1 MAARLFA
8 PEAEPPS
15 AEASTTTPTA
25 EAVDV
30 DAPATAEVEQPS
42 IELPRTKVIIGFTVD
57 DPLVT
62 GADLKQALAAQ
73 LADTGLQHRVATLA
87 SDSDH
92 GLRVAWATTFEM
104 QRDVLAVFWIEG
116 TSEARKLYMYDP
128 DRGKTWMRRLETSS
142 DPDELIVSLGTIVR
156 GISLATA
163 AGAPSGM
170 EEVEPPK
177 PTVAKE
183 EPKPPPKEE
192 PKPPPPPPP
201 KTLWSI
207 ELAYE
212 GGNLSSN
219 APWLSAGSLG
229 LDVELP
235 FQLVARV
242 AASMYGP
249 LPLSGPPETT
259 VWRLPV
265 NVGVGYRF
273 RHRDVAF
280 RPMVDASLVVEPMW
294 WQADTTPDV
303 TAFSGRTVRIAVAP
317 GAGFRARL
325 WKGLGVLV
333 HARADL
339 RVRNADLVV
348 SDQERRVSRLSPHG
362 VAATARAGLYYSF

>member
-15 AEASTTTPTA
+15 AEASTTATPT
-25 EAVDV
+25 EVV
-30 DAPATAEVEQPS
+30 DAGVAATAEVEQPP
-42 IELPRTKVIIGFTVD
+42 IQLPRTKVIVGFTAD
-57 DPLVT
+57 DPSVT
-62 GADLKQALAAQ
+62 RTDLEQALAAQ
-73 LADTGLQHRVATLA
+73 MADTGLQHRVATLA
-87 SDSDH
+87 GDSDH
-92 GLRVAWATTFEM
+92 GLRVAWASTFEM

-128 DRGKTWMRRLETSS
+128 DRGKTWMRTLETSS

-156 GISLATA
+156 GISLATV

-170 EEVEPPK
+170 KEVEPPK
-177 PTVAKE
+177 PV
-183 EPKPPPKEE
+183 PKEKE
-192 PKPPPPPPP
+192 PPPPPVDDEPEPEPPPAP
-201 KTLWSI
+201 KTTWSV

-212 GGNLSSN
+212 GGNLSST
-219 APWLSAGSLG
+219 APWLSAGSIG

-235 FQLVARV
+235 FQLVSRV
-242 AASMYGP
+242 AAAVYGP
-249 LPLSGPPETT
+249 LPLSGPPQTT
-259 VWRLPV
+259 VWRVPI
-265 NVGVGYRF
+265 NVSVGYRF
-273 RHRDVAF
+273 RKGAAF

-303 TAFSGRTVRIAVAP
+303 TAFSGSTVRIAVAP

-325 WKGLGVLV
+325 WKGLGLLV
-333 HARADL
+333 HARADM

-348 SDQERRVSRLSPHG
+348 SDRERRVSRLSPHA